1 MRTSVVAAL
10 AVTSL
15 LNLACATKNYVR
27 YQVAPLIKS
36 VNDLDDR
43 TGQNTRDLK
52 DVDNRVTQKLNML
65 FSGIAETSRNIGS
78 IERRGV
84 AAQAAT
90 ADTITK
96 LKSFETSLLS
106 RENYRSLAEKS
117 VQFRL
122 GEKILTPQSRETLDE
137 FVASIPKA
145 LNYLIVVEGSTDAS
159 GPQQYNNVLS
169 QQRAEAVVRYLASK
183 HDIPSYRMRWIGV
196 GVNKPAAPNN
206 TLLGRAQN
214 RRANAV
220 LLIRIFDTPFE
231 LYV

>member
-1 MRTSVVAAL
+1 MISTTV
-10 AVTSL
+10 
-15 LNLACATKNYVR
+15 
-27 YQVAPLIKS
+27 P
-36 VNDLDDR
+36 
-43 TGQNTRDLK
+43 GQNTRDLK

-122 GEKILTPQSRETLDE
+122 GEKILTPP
-137 FVASIPKA
+137 I
-145 LNYLIVVEGSTDAS
+145 S
-159 GPQQYNNVLS
+159 GN
-169 QQRAEAVVRYLASK
+169 
-183 HDIPSYRMRWIGV
+183 
-196 GVNKPAAPNN
+196 
-206 TLLGRAQN
+206 LGRIC
-214 RRANAV
+214 RKHSKGSE
-220 LLIRIFDTPFE
+220 LLNSSRG
-231 LYV
+231 